1 MAAKYLQNKF
11 KKCVFNNLGKWL
23 HISTVMASKKIYIY
37 IYICEHN
44 QKWTPYLFQ
53 NDVALHS
60 EPYWKQE
67 NGAADINVLV
77 LH

>member
-1 MAAKYLQNKF
+1 MYEHSR
-11 KKCVFNNLGKWL
+11 KC
-23 HISTVMASKKIYIY
+23 
-37 IYICEHN
+37 
-44 QKWTPYLFQ
+44 TPYLFQ
-53 NDVALHS
+53 NDIALHS